1 MSTSIPSNARIYV
14 AGHRGLVGSA
24 ILRAL
29 GKAGHKNIL
38 TATREQLDLRNQ
50 AAVNNW
56 FKDKVDLSKT
66 ADLKIARVI
75 SVNKNSFVVSNGVK
89 DIYAELAGKFLFNS
103 EDSLDLPAVGD
114 WVYAQLF
121 DDNEL
126 AIIHDM
132 LPRKSL
138 LKRKAS
144 GKKVDYQLIQLV

>member
-1 MSTSIPSNARIYV
+1 MNNIEK
-14 AGHRGLVGSA
+14 
-24 ILRAL
+24 L
-29 GKAGHKNIL
+29 GF
-38 TATREQLDLRNQ
+38 D
-50 AAVNNW
+50 NW

-66 ADLKIARVI
+66 TDFKIVRVI

-89 DIYAELAGKFLFNS
+89 DIYAELTGKFLFNS

-121 DDNEL
+121 DDDEL
-126 AIIHDM
+126 AIIHDI

-144 GKKVDYQLIQLV
+144 GKKVELPAYRCEYRYCNNYAVARFQF